1 MFKSSPV
8 VKNLLLFNIT
18 IFVIQIILKY
28 SGYNLFQSL
37 ALFPTHTGYF
47 QTYQLITHQFLHAG
61 LFHLL
66 FNMFALATIAP
77 IVEKEIGSRKFL
89 VFYLLCGVGA
99 ALIHL
104 IGIKVNNPMVG
115 ASGALYGILL
125 LFTITNP
132 NEKLFLF
139 FIPIGIKA
147 KYLIPSLLIIEIYLA
162 LSQNND
168 GIGHWA
174 HIGGAITG
182 TTLYILNKGFRK
194 ETDK

>member
-1 MFKSSPV
+1 
-8 VKNLLLFNIT
+8 
-18 IFVIQIILKY
+18 
-28 SGYNLFQSL
+28 
-37 ALFPTHTGYF
+37 
-47 QTYQLITHQFLHAG
+47 
-61 LFHLL
+61 
-66 FNMFALATIAP
+66 MFALATIAP